1 MGSSKNI
8 FNCRAE
14 KTHEDGRVLK
24 SYSENAAILSCV
36 FRDCR
41 DIVCYVRGI
50 LDVLSEHL
58 ELLKC
63 SFSQEE
69 SKDRQRKLYLS
80 VQLFFSFAVRVS
92 HHEGWQ
98 RQMLSQLIDSFG
110 ELGK

>member
-1 MGSSKNI
+1 MIIIVSRLGELWGSSKNI
-8 FNCRAE
+8 FNCRLRRYM
-14 KTHEDGRVLK
+14 KDGSVLK
-24 SYSENAAILSCV
+24 SCSENTAMLSCV

-69 SKDRQRKLYLS
+69 SKDRQRKVVPQCS
-80 VQLFFSFAVRVS
+80 ALFQFCC
-92 HHEGWQ
+92 
-98 RQMLSQLIDSFG
+98 
-110 ELGK
+110 